1 LRRTR
6 RLVAAALLVG
16 VGRLLS
22 PDAVPV
28 YDGIGAPDEPYRY
41 VAPPSGTKKTAD
53 PTSAAASSPLV
64 SGKSTYGMSLATAES
79 GPQFSLFVPPQAF
92 AAPGKAVSL
101 TAVPT
106 APTDQPAGARID
118 GNVYSVAIKGDGPV
132 TMTPQA
138 ALATLYL
145 RATTAKQPGPVMEYR
160 AKPDATWTGLK
171 TSRGGQDV
179 YVSSFPGAGQYAL
192 AFATAS
198 SGKASSS
205 SSPAPFIVIG
215 GVLLLAVVVVVVVR
229 LRAAT

>member
-1 LRRTR
+1 
-6 RLVAAALLVG
+6 VAAALLVG

-41 VAPPSGTKKTAD
+41 VAPPAGAKKTAD
-53 PTSAAASSPLV
+53 PTSGAAFSPLV
-64 SGKSTYGMSLATAES
+64 KGKSTYGMSLATAET
-79 GPQFSLFVPPQAF
+79 GPQFSLFVPPLAF
-92 AAPGKAVSL
+92 AAAGAKVSL
-101 TAVPT
+101 TAVPL
-106 APTDQPAGARID
+106 APSDEPPGAHID
-118 GNVYSVAIKGDGPV
+118 GNVYSVGIKADGPV
-132 TMTPQA
+132 TFTPQS

-160 AKPDATWTGLK
+160 AKPDAGWTVLK

-179 YVSSFPGAGQYAL
+179 YVSSFPGAGQYSL
-192 AFATAS
+192 AFAAAS
-198 SGKASSS
+198 SGKGSS

-229 LRAAT
+229 LRAAA